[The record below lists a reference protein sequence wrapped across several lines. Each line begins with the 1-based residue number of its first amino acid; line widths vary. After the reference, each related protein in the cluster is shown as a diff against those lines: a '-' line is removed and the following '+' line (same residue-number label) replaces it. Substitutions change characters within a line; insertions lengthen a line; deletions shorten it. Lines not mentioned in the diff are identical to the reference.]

1 MKTAE
6 FPVSSV
12 ENSLGDM
19 EGNTKSINS
28 VVNVHIQQQQ
38 RQPKP
43 RCCCAC
49 CNIFLWYLW
58 IFAVRLVIS
67 FIFIVWYGGPTLLL
81 YYYSQS
87 AAGGSCIS
95 KVDAFSLI
103 VFGPLFHGT
112 YLLQLSHGNWHA
124 TNWGFWYFVGW
135 VLPYTRLWELKGRQG
150 RAPRFVLAM
159 QKGTP
164 DVANTCCTCLQPCCP
179 LFCRLFEIFFHDRNQ
194 SHSDSENDNNCFE
207 IALETEGLIER
218 EEGSLATDSD
228 SDDVDLLE
236 MHSTTAYVNFIFK
249 TQIKKT
255 WDGKEHWYSANKF
268 VTYPYILAGLL
279 IWMVVPLA
287 TTTRTKISVDPN
299 RTRAS
304 MLIDLG
310 VMQNAKGTDCYSD
323 PFRWVVLCI
332 NLIMGVAIIIPHGW
346 LWWGID
352 QFYRWHQKTTHE
364 LTKHIVITSPGT
376 MDLWVDK
383 YVELKNLLFRVKKK
397 SFWMVSFITGL
408 SLVIG
413 VTINMLTLSY
423 QSIDSA
429 FRSEFWWCS
438 VIMFIFTCRES
449 IMLNSSISKATDEL
463 DYVVK
468 KFQYRII
475 ELQRLPQYQAEPI
488 NDERSSKLNSN
499 NNGFRTSRGL
509 SQTLSFRSSRSSSGL
524 SLISPRSSSNVGL
537 SSSNIDNVNTSARRL
552 PSSNSRNSVFSI
564 SSVDKMDCE
573 KTVDLRKMHRIGQ
586 ILLNKDKTNRAQFF
600 LVLVFTAQIS
610 LMLINVMTLLFKL
623 KV

>member
-1 MKTAE
+1 
-6 FPVSSV
+6 
-12 ENSLGDM
+12 
-19 EGNTKSINS
+19 
-28 VVNVHIQQQQ
+28 
-38 RQPKP
+38 
-43 RCCCAC
+43 
-49 CNIFLWYLW
+49 
-58 IFAVRLVIS
+58 
-67 FIFIVWYGGPTLLL
+67 
-81 YYYSQS
+81 
-87 AAGGSCIS
+87 
-95 KVDAFSLI
+95 
-103 VFGPLFHGT
+103 
-112 YLLQLSHGNWHA
+112 
-124 TNWGFWYFVGW
+124 
-135 VLPYTRLWELKGRQG
+135 
-150 RAPRFVLAM
+150 
-159 QKGTP
+159 
-164 DVANTCCTCLQPCCP
+164 
-179 LFCRLFEIFFHDRNQ
+179 
-194 SHSDSENDNNCFE
+194 
-207 IALETEGLIER
+207 
-218 EEGSLATDSD
+218 
-228 SDDVDLLE
+228 
-236 MHSTTAYVNFIFK
+236 
-249 TQIKKT
+249 
-255 WDGKEHWYSANKF
+255 
-268 VTYPYILAGLL
+268 
-279 IWMVVPLA
+279 
-287 TTTRTKISVDPN
+287 
-299 RTRAS
+299 
-304 MLIDLG
+304 
-310 VMQNAKGTDCYSD
+310 
-323 PFRWVVLCI
+323 
-332 NLIMGVAIIIPHGW
+332 
-346 LWWGID
+346 
-352 QFYRWHQKTTHE
+352 
-364 LTKHIVITSPGT
+364 
-376 MDLWVDK
+376 
-383 YVELKNLLFRVKKK
+383 
-397 SFWMVSFITGL
+397 
-408 SLVIG
+408 
-413 VTINMLTLSY
+413 MLTLSY